1 MFDAAGRRTASRLV
15 AAGAGPAPYGTTFTY
30 ADDDQIAEARSDD
43 WVHRFVHGPAGV
55 LSSETITNLADGT
68 SYEVTRE
75 WGEAGAPVG
84 ARLPAGRTVR
94 YTPTADGEGERVALG
109 EGVELACEYGPAG
122 ELVGIAAGAVRVRRE
137 GLLLGAAIARIE
149 VEAAGGRRLD
159 YEYRYDVDGRLAS
172 WSVQAGGAATRAGG
186 AARRARPRDRG
197 IRRWE
202 RPAPP
207 ARPRGAG
214 RAPATPARATGPAR
228 PARARG
234 PARP

>member
-1 MFDAAGRRTASRLV
+1 MHGEPPRRGRGRPR
-15 AAGAGPAPYGTTFTY
+15 GTTFTY

-84 ARLPAGRTVR
+84 ARLPGGRTVR

-137 GLLLGAAIARIE
+137 GLLLGAAIA
-149 VEAAGGRRLD
+149 
-159 YEYRYDVDGRLAS
+159 
-172 WSVQAGGAATRAGG
+172 
-186 AARRARPRDRG
+186 DRG
-197 IRRWE
+197 
-202 RPAPP
+202 
-207 ARPRGAG
+207 RGRG
-214 RAPATPARATGPAR
+214 RAPPGLRVPLRPRRAPRELERAGWRGSDTSWRCGATRSAA
-228 PARARG
+228 
-234 PARP
+234 